1 MLSYDKTESHHGV
14 MICIHGQGILITGKP
29 AIGKSSLALA
39 LVAEGY
45 QLVADDV
52 IEVSNSDNTLF
63 GHCPNMLRGLLH
75 TRELGTI
82 DIEKLFGISAWVES
96 APLQYV
102 VELSNEPIPAEI
114 EGMKQTTQIMQQSL
128 PLLKL
133 SPNNPASIATRI
145 LTWLKMQHHD
155 DASLKLKRRQQA
167 QVQP

>member
-1 MLSYDKTESHHGV
+1 MIPHPETETRHGV
-14 MICIHGQGILITGKP
+14 MVCIHGQGILITGKP

-39 LVAEGY
+39 LIAEGY

-52 IEVSNSDNTLF
+52 IEVSSSDNTLF
-63 GHCPNMLRGLLH
+63 GHCPNMLKGILH

-102 VELSNEPIPAEI
+102 VELSNDPIPADI
-114 EGMKQTTQIMQQSL
+114 EGLKQSTEIMQHTL

-133 SPNNPASIATRI
+133 SPSNPASIATRL
-145 LTWLKMQHHD
+145 LTWLKMQQHE

-167 QVQP
+167 QM